1 MTTPSRPTI
10 RILIVDD
17 HSAYRSILRLLCESK
32 GRFEVIGEA
41 ENGLKAI
48 EKAHQLQPD
57 VILMDI
63 RMPVMDGIK
72 ATQSI
77 TQANPAARVIML
89 TAHAQD
95 PYLFD
100 AVKAGARGY
109 LIKDVDPDTLVRSI
123 QAVYRGETLLDS
135 ALTTQLLEEIRGFT
149 LPSPLK
155 LAQSNA

>member
-1 MTTPSRPTI
+1 MAISSRPTL
-10 RILIVDD
+10 RILIADD
-17 HSAYRSILRLLCESK
+17 HSAYRRVLRLLCENK

-41 ENGLKAI
+41 ENGRQAV
-48 EKAHQLQPD
+48 EQAHQLQPD

-63 RMPVMDGIK
+63 RMPVMDGIT

-77 TQANPAARVIML
+77 IKANPMARIIML
-89 TAHAQD
+89 TAHTQD

-109 LIKDVDPDTLVRSI
+109 LIKDVDPHTLIHSI

-135 ALTTQLLEEIRGFT
+135 ALTAKLFEEIRGFT
-149 LPSPLK
+149 LLGPLK
-155 LAQSNA
+155 LGQSNS